1 MRMQAGDMRFLTHM
15 RKKILSL
22 GTKRD
27 SVASHFS
34 YDNTSWRLATMEK
47 KKLKDMSR
55 VLYRHQWDRIEDWVQ
70 SIDELADLSD
80 HEIVDLE
87 RLAIRDC
94 DPTSSSN
101 D

>member
-1 MRMQAGDMRFLTHM
+1 M
-15 RKKILSL
+15 
-22 GTKRD
+22 
-27 SVASHFS
+27 VASRH
-34 YDNTSWRLATMEK
+34 TSDTGSTPRRLAAMEK
-47 KKLKDMSR
+47 TKLQDMSC

-87 RLAIRDC
+87 RLAGRDR
-94 DPTSSSN
+94 DPTSLT